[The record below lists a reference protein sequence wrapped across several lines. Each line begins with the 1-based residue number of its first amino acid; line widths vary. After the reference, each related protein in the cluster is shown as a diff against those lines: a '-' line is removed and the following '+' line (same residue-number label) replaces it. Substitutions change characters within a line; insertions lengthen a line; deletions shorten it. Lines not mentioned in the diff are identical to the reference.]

1 MEETKFRNQVCKDN
15 PFKVPDGY
23 FARLQEDIMAKL
35 PERQT
40 AVKIEFAPR
49 YGFLHKAMAVAASVC
64 LLVVGVSAYM
74 FHAGM
79 ESSLVVDSSLDDM
92 QEMLYAADEV
102 SDYIMLD
109 NEDIYAYLSE

>member
-1 MEETKFRNQVCKDN
+1 MEETKFRNQVCKDS
-15 PFKVPDGY
+15 PFRVPDGY

-35 PERQT
+35 PEQQVAR
-40 AVKIEFAPR
+40 KIKLAPR
-49 YGFLHKAMAVAASVC
+49 YGFIRKAMAVAASVC

-79 ESSLVVDSSLDDM
+79 ESSLVADSSFDDM
-92 QEMLYAADEV
+92 SELLYATDEV